1 VTTAKAQRLVRARAM
16 TASGEAREVRKRSRL
31 SLADVGR
38 TVGVDTSTV
47 ARWERGE
54 RVPRGDAAWRYADLL
69 DRLSRA
75 ASAQQ
80 TPR

>member
-1 VTTAKAQRLVRARAM
+1 MTTATTRVERLARARAM
-16 TASGEAREVRKRSRL
+16 TTTGEARSVRKRSRL

-47 ARWERGE
+47 GRWERGE

-69 DRLSRA
+69 DRLAR
-75 ASAQQ
+75 SAQA
-80 TPR
+80 PP